1 MHYISTRGFG
11 PVNFRTTIL
20 DGLAPDG
27 GLYVPSSYPKFS
39 RDELEELSYLSYEDI
54 ADKIMSPFI
63 GDSIPHDVLA
73 QIIKTA
79 YSKFN
84 DVEVTPLVQYEDNL
98 WLMELFHGPTFAF
111 KDIAMQFL
119 GPALEYTLGEENR
132 KANIIAATS
141 GDTGP
146 AAIEGLK
153 NSEAVN
159 VFMLYPHNRTS
170 QIQRMQMT
178 TSGGKNIFPIAIEGT
193 FDDCQNIVKELFTD
207 LDFKEKVNATAVNS
221 ISWARLLPQ
230 MVYYFFAWSR
240 LRDLI
245 TGQEISFS
253 VPTGNFGDAFAGYLA
268 MQCGLPIKSILVATN
283 SNDILHRFF
292 TENDYSSHKVI
303 PTRSPSMD
311 IQIAS
316 NFERLLFDV
325 YGRDSDVLNHA
336 MREFKRLNV
345 LPKITEL
352 QLDEVRSIFSSEAVS
367 EIDTLKTMSESDF
380 SHNIIIDPHTAIGLN
395 AAQKH
400 PELKPI
406 VSLATAHPLKFP
418 SALKEAT
425 AKELLFDDDMDNLL
439 KGEEKFDILPAE
451 TDKVR
456 QYILDN
462 LLNNS

>member
-11 PVNFRTTIL
+11 PVNFRTTVL

-27 GLYVPSSYPKFS
+27 GLYVPASYPKFS
-39 RDELEELSYLSYEDI
+39 REELEELSFLSYEDI

-63 GDSIPHDVLA
+63 GDSVPSDILS

-79 YSKFN
+79 YGKFN
-84 DVEVTPLVQYEDNL
+84 DIEVTPLIQYEEDT
-98 WLMELFHGPTFAF
+98 WIMELFHGPTFAF

-119 GPALEYTLGEENR
+119 GPILEYTLGEEGTN
-132 KANIIAATS
+132 ATVIGATS

-153 NSEAVN
+153 NSDNIN

-170 QIQRMQMT
+170 AIQRMQMT
-178 TSGGKNIFPIAIEGT
+178 TSGSQNIFPIAIEGT
-193 FDDCQNIVKELFTD
+193 FDDCQNIVKELFSD
-207 LDFKEKVNATAVNS
+207 LAFKEKINATSINS

-240 LRDLI
+240 LRDVVP
-245 TGQEISFS
+245 GKEISFS

-283 SNDILHRFF
+283 SNDILTRFINN
-292 TENDYSSHKVI
+292 NDYSSHAVK

-316 NFERLLFDV
+316 NFERLLFDI
-325 YGRDSDVLNHA
+325 YGRDSDVLKHA
-336 MREFKRLNV
+336 MREFKQHKA
-345 LPKITEL
+345 LPKINDL
-352 QLDEVRSIFSSEAVS
+352 QIDETRSIFSAESISEV
-367 EIDTLKTMSESDF
+367 DTLKMMSESDF
-380 SHNIIIDPHTAIGLN
+380 THNILIDPHTAVGL
-395 AAQKH
+395 AAAKKH

-425 AKELLFDDDMDNLL
+425 AKELLFDDELDKMM
-439 KGEEKFDILPAE
+439 KTEEVFDILPPDAE
-451 TDKVR
+451 LVR

-462 LLNNS
+462 L